1 VTFGDLYRIEGKAEL
16 KGVMLGKVREIGGRL
31 IARIDRIKEKQGR
44 ECREDG
50 GRDRLGDS
58 ILQSV

>member
-1 VTFGDLYRIEGKAEL
+1 MTFGDLYRMEGKGEL
-16 KGVMLGKVREIGGRL
+16 RGVMVGKVREIGGRL
-31 IARIDRIKEKQGR
+31 MDKMERVKERQGR
-44 ECREDG
+44 DCREDG